1 MMKALIQLANS
12 CLPEDAIRS
21 QFEFAQDCAKVYGI
35 ASGKG
40 VWYTIEESNLY
51 IDKQLFPVPKGE
63 VEDTNGIIYQEVESY
78 YPYDEFKC
86 SKVTTDRIADWV
98 GLYEHRKFVKV
109 DKLPTH
115 LLVLDNKCYTLE
127 ETIEPSDIPLW
138 NNALPPVT
146 ECSGV
151 IDMGKTL
158 EKLLGQLNKK
168 SIKGYGIHIQ
178 KNKTPI
184 VHVSFT
190 KGYAAIPAAML
201 PTCKNNGYEIISDEN
216 GILTEKGKQIM
227 MEKLSGLKIFGQDEP
242 TADDVLKDIEKA
254 AELNSKPV
262 SIVDTVAQTVKTAV
276 DIVAKPVEAV
286 VESVE
291 PVVPT
296 AVKETAGKVVDVIA
310 TGVKE
315 VANVLADTVTAE
327 DYMKQAEV
335 TYTPEETTTESPK
348 EEAEPMSIDVLK
360 YKFAELKT
368 MVSAFD
374 KYLREYS
381 KVGACNKKIQTELDK
396 LRNENIKLR
405 DEIKAR
411 IKDSEQLEKIKK
423 YLATMA
429 E

>member
-21 QFEFAQDCAKVYGI
+21 QFEFAQDGAKVYGI

-86 SKVTTDRIADWV
+86 SKVTTDRIADWI

-115 LLVLDNKCYTLE
+115 LLVLDNKCFNLGT
-127 ETIEPSDIPLW
+127 TTKASDIVVW
-138 NNALPPVT
+138 NEVFSPT
-146 ECSGV
+146 YKCSCV
-151 IDMGKTL
+151 IDLVKTL
-158 EKLLGQLNKK
+158 GQQNKK
-168 SIKGYGIHIQ
+168 SIKGYAVHLQKNNLPMVHIQ
-178 KNKTPI
+178 Y
-184 VHVSFT
+184 T
-190 KGYAAIPAAML
+190 KGYAAIPAACL
-201 PTCKNNGYEIISDEN
+201 PTCTINGYKVVADNN
-216 GILTEKGKQIM
+216 GILTEEGKQIM
-227 MEKLSGLKIFGQDEP
+227 MEKLSGLKIYGQDEP

-254 AELNSKPV
+254 AELSSKPV
-262 SIVDTVAQTVKTAV
+262 SIVDTVAKTVKTAV

-286 VESVE
+286 VEIVE

-296 AVKETAGKVVDVIA
+296 AVKETAGKVVEVVA

-315 VANVLADTVTAE
+315 AANALADTVTAE
-327 DYMKQAEV
+327 DCMKQAEV
-335 TYTPEETTTESPK
+335 TYTPEETTTEAPK

>member
-1 MMKALIQLANS
+1 MANS

-21 QFEFAQDCAKVYGI
+21 QFEFAQDGAKVYGI

-40 VWYTIEESNLY
+40 VWYAIEESNLY

-86 SKVTTDRIADWV
+86 SKVTTDRIADWI
-98 GLYEHRKFVKV
+98 GMYEYRNFVKV

-115 LLVLDNKCYTLE
+115 LLLLDSKCYTLKD
-127 ETIEPSDIPLW
+127 TIEPSDIPLW
-138 NNALPPVT
+138 NTALPPVT

-151 IDMGKTL
+151 IDMDKTL
-158 EKLLGQLNKK
+158 GKLLGQLNKK

-242 TADDVLKDIEKA
+242 TADAVLKDIEKA

-262 SIVDTVAQTVKTAV
+262 PIVDTVAKTVKTAV

-286 VESVE
+286 VEIVE

-296 AVKETAGKVVDVIA
+296 LVKETAGKVVDVVA

-315 VANVLADTVTAE
+315 AANVLSDTVTVE

-335 TYTPEETTTESPK
+335 TYTPEETTTEAPK

-423 YLATMA
+423 YLSTMT